1 MSTLQDQYNS
11 IVAQLDAFLSAS
23 DLPGAIS
30 CITSP
35 KLKEHIK
42 EIDDNWTGLRERAPV
57 TLPRL
62 TDVVNTIR
70 QGIFCGSGHIFYI
83 QVRNVN
89 KEGAG
94 EYLYPSKSIPNTF
107 QYVVPDE
114 TAYAIDIKDLSGN
127 RTTPNLYAY
136 ESDGTLVTG
145 TQNPFNL
152 TTPRSRGDKSARGD
166 IEKYLPYG
174 FRLYAFLLDAS
185 DPTLELTLRDSTN
198 SSVLKLH
205 FDYARRAETRMSA
218 NLTEMRA
225 FVNTGL

>member
-1 MSTLQDQYNS
+1 
-11 IVAQLDAFLSAS
+11 
-23 DLPGAIS
+23 
-30 CITSP
+30 
-35 KLKEHIK
+35 
-42 EIDDNWTGLRERAPV
+42 V